1 MTNLAA
7 RWWVLPC
14 MSTTPHTTI
23 MRATR
28 WVAAA
33 VILFLLDAAQI
44 LLLVPDRTAELF
56 AWPIDPEITSM
67 VLGAAYVGGGYYFA
81 RVVFADGWHRVA
93 AGLPPVILF
102 VWLAAL
108 ATVLHTDRFTPGLPF
123 AAWAAI
129 YAVAPIGLPLL
140 LIAQRRSAP
149 PDVPLPRSVR
159 LGLGAVGGAVT
170 LAALVAFALPGA
182 MSDVWPWALSPLTA
196 RIVATVAALFGA
208 VWLSVAATGG
218 RTAAR
223 IPLQAHGVGLAFLLL
238 AAVRGGEDVDWTNPL
253 AAALV
258 AGTAALLIADVAL
271 TVPRPSRSRRAAE
284 PMSSAARSGLLVT

>member
-7 RWWVLPC
+7 RRWVLPG
-14 MSTTPHTTI
+14 MSTAPHPTI
-23 MRATR
+23 MRVTR

-81 RVVFADGWHRVA
+81 RVVLADGWHRVA

-108 ATVLHTDRFTPGLPF
+108 ATALHTDKFTPGLPF

-129 YAVAPIGLPLL
+129 YAVAPIGLPVLL
-140 LIAQRRSAP
+140 LAQRRAAP
-149 PDVPLPRSVR
+149 PDTPLPRAVR
-159 LGLGAVGGAVT
+159 LALGAVGGAVT
-170 LAALVAFALPGA
+170 VAALIAFALPEA
-182 MSDVWPWALSPLTA
+182 MSDIWPWTLSPLTA

-258 AGTAALLIADVAL
+258 TGTAVLLIADLALAAPETARPTPLAAAVA
-271 TVPRPSRSRRAAE
+271 VQR
-284 PMSSAARSGLLVT
+284 